1 LEKKVTNA
9 LNKEKTSCLSIW
21 QAMNISAVDTKEF
34 LAVVTPDFKDYKDGK
49 LKIISFYAKKARGMM
64 VRYIIDT
71 DAKTINDLQGFNY
84 GGYQFDATLSAGNHL
99 VFTR

>member
-1 LEKKVTNA
+1 
-9 LNKEKTSCLSIW
+9 
-21 QAMNISAVDTKEF
+21 
-34 LAVVTPDFKDYKDGK
+34 
-49 LKIISFYAKKARGMM
+49 LKIISLCQESKGHDGALYH
-64 VRYIIDT
+64 DT

>member
-9 LNKEKTSCLSIW
+9 LNKELEKTSCLSIW
-21 QAMNISAVDTKEF
+21 QAMNISAVDTKE
-34 LAVVTPDFKDYKDGK
+34 LKVAVVTPDFKDYKDGK

-71 DAKTINDLQGFNY
+71 DAK
-84 GGYQFDATLSAGNHL
+84 
-99 VFTR
+99 R

>member
-1 LEKKVTNA
+1 VTNA
-9 LNKEKTSCLSIW
+9 LNKELEKTSCLSIW
-21 QAMNISAVDTKEF
+21 QAMNISAVDTKE
-34 LAVVTPDFKDYKDGK
+34 LKVAVVTPDFKDYKDGK

-64 VRYIIDT
+64 RYIIDT